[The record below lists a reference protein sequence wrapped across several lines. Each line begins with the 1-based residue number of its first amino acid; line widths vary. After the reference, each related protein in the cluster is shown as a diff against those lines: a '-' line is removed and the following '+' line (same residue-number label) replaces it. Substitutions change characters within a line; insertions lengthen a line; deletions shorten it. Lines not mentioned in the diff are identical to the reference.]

1 MTTDTSA
8 LDASQPLRGFGW
20 RRLALRLGLG
30 LVGLIVIIAVLAF
43 SYAALNAGRI
53 LPGVT
58 IAGISVAGLDPAAAE
73 LRLRS
78 ELPDVRSGRLNL
90 VIGPLDHSIPY
101 SEISRDYDVE
111 AIVAQAMSVGR
122 GGNPVEQFVAQVRGM
137 FGTVDLQ
144 PTISFDS
151 ELLSGRVAAIA
162 HAAQVTPTNAT
173 ITLTEGSYVV
183 TPGQDGLSVN
193 VDEVVAQA
201 LAAVSSAATGDT
213 SVVIE
218 PTIIPADVATP
229 AAESAVARAELAV
242 ASPLLVIA
250 AAQSSTIDQDTL
262 RQWVTLE
269 ETSPGVWT
277 LMIDSQAAGAFVA
290 QLKALVD
297 QPAVDAQF
305 SFDAG
310 APVAVA
316 GVIGHE
322 VNALGSVDMIVSAL
336 TSRADG
342 AVISQVT
349 LPVDSTEPA
358 FTTAEA
364 QALVSRVEMLGTW
377 TTNYVPSPRNNNGI
391 NIRRPT
397 ELIDGYVVQPGGE
410 FDFIDVAG
418 PITFAN
424 GYGEGAAIIRGNTRE
439 EGVLGGGLCSAS
451 TTVYNAALRAGFQL
465 GARRNHAYYISRY
478 PVGLDATI
486 WISGSYRQTVEFFND
501 TEYPVVIRG
510 INKKRKVTY
519 EIWGVPDGRTVTL
532 SDAIVTNEREAT
544 EYYEFTDTLPGRV
557 TERDEYRADGFTS
570 VVTRTVRDAAGNVIH
585 QDTIR
590 SSYRRVDGIIL
601 VGRLPGDPPAGT
613 RIPADQGLPPAPT
626 PTDPPEPDPTVPP
639 DRTPKPTRPPT
650 PGPTDP
656 PPPSPSPGPTEAP
669 SQAPAESPAG

>member
-1 MTTDTSA
+1 MTTDTPA
-8 LDASQPLRGFGW
+8 FEASQPLRGFNW
-20 RRLALRLGLG
+20 RRLAIRLGLG
-30 LVGLIVIIAVLAF
+30 LVALIAITAVLAF
-43 SYAALNAGRI
+43 SYAALNAGKV

-58 IAGISVAGLDPAAAE
+58 IAGISVAGLDPVAAE
-73 LRLRS
+73 QRLRG

-90 VIGPLDHSIPY
+90 EIGALQHSIPY
-101 SEISRDYDVE
+101 SEIHRDYDID
-111 AIVAQAMSVGR
+111 AIVAEAMSIGR

-137 FGTVDLQ
+137 FGGVDLQ

-151 ELLSGRVAAIA
+151 ELLSGRVSAIA

-173 ITLTEGSYVV
+173 ISLTDGSYVV
-183 TPGQDGLSVN
+183 TPGQDGMSVD
-193 VDEVVAQA
+193 VDAAVAQA

-242 ASPLLVIA
+242 ASPLLVTA
-250 AAQSSTIDQDTL
+250 AAQSSTISQDTL

-269 ETSPGVWT
+269 ETSPGAWT
-277 LMIDSQAAGAFVA
+277 LMIDSQAVGALVA
-290 QLKALVD
+290 QLKAQVD
-297 QPAVDAQF
+297 QPALDAQF
-305 SFDAG
+305 NFDG
-310 APVAVA
+310 GLPVAVA
-316 GVIGHE
+316 GEVGHE
-322 VNALGSVDMIVSAL
+322 LNALGSVDMIVSAL
-336 TSRADG
+336 TGRADG
-342 AVISQVT
+342 TVISQVT

-364 QALVSRVEMLGTW
+364 LALVGRVELLGTW
-377 TTNYVPSPRNNNGI
+377 TTNYVPSPRNNFGI

-418 PITFAN
+418 PITYAN

-613 RIPADQGLPPAPT
+613 RIPADQGLPPAPN
-626 PTDPPEPDPTVPP
+626 PTDPPDPDPTRTPRPGGTPRPSDPP
-639 DRTPKPTRPPT
+639 DPDPTE
-650 PGPTDP
+650 
-656 PPPSPSPGPTEAP
+656 PPPSPTAAPTQPPA
-669 SQAPAESPAG
+669 SPAETPAG